1 MSPRTGILNESK
13 EKVRSALSRATRT
26 AKRDVAT
33 AGDTLAEGK
42 EKVRSAL
49 SRAARKAQT

>member
-1 MSPRTGILNESK
+1 MNPQTGILDESK
-13 EKVRSALSRATRT
+13 QKVRSALSRAARK

-33 AGDTLAEGK
+33 ASDALAEGK